1 MRILIVN
8 DDGIRSPGLISLAK
22 MAVQLGEVWVVAPDN
37 QCSAMSQRISVF
49 GSIHV
54 REVPAFPVR
63 DARAWSISGSPAD
76 CVKVALSYVMKEK
89 PDVVF
94 SGINN
99 GYNVGV
105 DILYSGTVGAAIEA
119 LVNGIP
125 AIAFSNKTNDDQRV
139 SERYL
144 LPIAKDL
151 LTREIEPW
159 AIWNVNFP
167 ACDPDEIK
175 GILED
180 RVPAKKS
187 YYETIY
193 TPVGSGEIPGDPLPG
208 AAEAAAYAQNSEKV
222 TAAAAEAG
230 TPDMIPDDPRTK
242 AGLAM
247 NGGGDADS
255 GLLDGTA
262 ETENDTGTGH
272 GAASGAQMNHTAA
285 SAELALSSIAATDA
299 EEGSDMKATFDGY
312 ISIGKVKSALLEA

>member
-54 REVPAFPVR
+54 REVPDFPVKE
-63 DARAWSISGSPAD
+63 ARAWSISGSPAD
-76 CVKVALSYVMKEK
+76 CVKVALSYVMEEK

-105 DILYSGTVGAAIEA
+105 DILYSGTVGAAVEA

-139 SERYL
+139 SDRYL

-159 AIWNVNFP
+159 AVWNVNFP
-167 ACDPDEIK
+167 ACDPDEIR

-193 TPVGSGEIPGDPLPG
+193 TPTGSGEIPGEPLPG
-208 AAEAAAYAQNSEKV
+208 AADA
-222 TAAAAEAG
+222 
-230 TPDMIPDDPRTK
+230 IPDDPRTK
-242 AGLAM
+242 AGLAE
-247 NGGGDADS
+247 GGDK
-255 GLLDGTA
+255 
-262 ETENDTGTGH
+262 
-272 GAASGAQMNHTAA
+272 AASQTAA
-285 SAELALSSIAATDA
+285 EEHSERAGKAAELVLSSIAATEA

>member
-54 REVPAFPVR
+54 REVPDFPVR

-159 AIWNVNFP
+159 AIWHVNFP

-175 GILED
+175 GLLED
-180 RVPAKKS
+180 RVLRNDLHAGWERGDTGRS
-187 YYETIY
+187 AA
-193 TPVGSGEIPGDPLPG
+193 GSG
-208 AAEAAAYAQNSEKV
+208 
-222 TAAAAEAG
+222 
-230 TPDMIPDDPRTK
+230 
-242 AGLAM
+242 
-247 NGGGDADS
+247 GGGRVRAEFGEGDGGCGRSGDAGYDS
-255 GLLDGTA
+255 GRPED
-262 ETENDTGTGH
+262 
-272 GAASGAQMNHTAA
+272 
-285 SAELALSSIAATDA
+285 
-299 EEGSDMKATFDGY
+299 EGGPCNEWRR
-312 ISIGKVKSALLEA
+312 GC